1 VAVYELLIAPSAV
14 KELDGL
20 PRQKER
26 RSVAAR
32 IRGLAADPRPPG
44 SIKLSGE
51 VDLYRV
57 RQGPYRVLYEVDDR
71 AHTVLVLRIAHR
83 KDAYR

>member
-1 VAVYELLIAPSAV
+1 MAAYELLIAPSAA

-20 PRQKER
+20 PTQTER
-26 RSVAAR
+26 RAVVAR
-32 IRGLAADPRPPG
+32 IRGLATDPRPPG
-44 SIKLSGE
+44 CIKLSGE

-57 RQGPYRVLYEVDDR
+57 RQGPYRMLYEIDDR
-71 AHTVLVLRIAHR
+71 SRTVLVLRIAHR